1 MPKSFIVLPNLVTL
15 TEKVEHICLS
25 LVKAELLSAA
35 KGQRPRNYLSCCC
48 SFGQCPINSHHCAT
62 PFFTLIFYYYYFFI
76 FYLLL
81 YFYYFFIF
89 YYYLNITYINI
100 PNYL

>member
-62 PFFTLIFYYYYFFI
+62 PFFTLIFYYYYFF
-76 FYLLL
+76 
-81 YFYYFFIF
+81 FIF
-89 YYYLNITYINI
+89 Y
-100 PNYL
+100 

>member
-35 KGQRPRNYLSCCC
+35 KGQRPRNYLSCCWIVRLVNAL
-48 SFGQCPINSHHCAT
+48 STHTTVLHHFL
-62 PFFTLIFYYYYFFI
+62 P
-76 FYLLL
+76 
-81 YFYYFFIF
+81 
-89 YYYLNITYINI
+89 
-100 PNYL
+100 